1 MQLKSTATSSDAETP
16 ADTNYF
22 RIPERW
28 LKRFPRLIGFSCL
41 LLIELAVLQLK
52 VYEAPALSFEA
63 ARGIFIILFLGYL
76 FLNNILDRFF
86 ENKRRTTLRI
96 FYVLLMLL
104 ITSLIALLFLN
115 NRLLMPFEFSVVPT
129 LSTKTF
135 VEIFRIGRV
144 LYGVPKFAEVE

>member
-1 MQLKSTATSSDAETP
+1 MLLGIGPGERPDDRFCRKQACQAFLFYRDCILGLYGLVLVTDHCIYSCEKEGEPMQLKSTATSSDAETP

-76 FLNNILDRFF
+76 FL
-86 ENKRRTTLRI
+86 K
-96 FYVLLMLL
+96 
-104 ITSLIALLFLN
+104 
-115 NRLLMPFEFSVVPT
+115 
-129 LSTKTF
+129 
-135 VEIFRIGRV
+135 
-144 LYGVPKFAEVE
+144 